1 MDYILKIRIIEMPI
15 ITRSMSMK
23 PVENT
28 ESLDILCYIAL
39 MDEATLKDFKK
50 FISNN
55 NINGLGLDQVKQ
67 AFEKRTLGTK
77 KI

>member
-1 MDYILKIRIIEMPI
+1 MPV

-39 MDEATLKDFKK
+39 MDKNTLTDFKK
-50 FISNN
+50 FIGTN
-55 NINGLGLDQVKQ
+55 NINGLGLDQVKW
-67 AFEKRTLGTK
+67 AFEKRTLGK
-77 KI
+77 KKN